1 MNIQLSDRIKQ
12 YEKGFSK
19 GQRLIAKFIMEHYDR
34 AAYMTASKLG
44 STVGVSESTVVR
56 FATEVGYTGYPQM
69 QQAMHEMIRNK
80 LTTVQRLEH
89 TSSHYG
95 DRELLEASFNQDID
109 IIKRTNENLSRE
121 EFFGAIDALMR
132 ARTIYILG
140 AGSALALATFMQ
152 YYFGLIFNDV
162 RLINATSEA
171 ATVQQMIRLSEQD
184 VVVGISFPRYSRK
197 TVKALSYAASRSAE
211 TIAITDT
218 SLSPLA
224 QHSHFRLYAKS
235 DMVSFVDSLVGPL
248 SLINALIVSV
258 AIKKKKEVSEILTS
272 LEVAWDEFGTYEKI
286 DEKNS
291 I

>member
-95 DRELLEASFNQDID
+95 ERELLDASFNQDID

-132 ARTIYILG
+132 AKTIYILG
-140 AGSALALATFMQ
+140 AGSSLALATFVQ
-152 YYFGLIFNDV
+152 YYFNLIFEDV
-162 RLINATSEA
+162 RMINATSEA
-171 ATVQQMIRLSEQD
+171 ATVQQMIRLSD
-184 VVVGISFPRYSRK
+184 KDAVVGISFPRYSRK
-197 TVKALSYAASRSAE
+197 TVKALSYAASRNAE

-224 QHSHFRLYAKS
+224 QHSHYRLYAKS

-291 I
+291 

>member
-19 GQRLIAKFIMEHYDR
+19 VQRLIAKFIMEHYDR

-95 DRELLEASFNQDID
+95 ERELLDASFNQDID

-121 EFFGAIDALMR
+121 EFFGAIDALVK

-140 AGSALALATFMQ
+140 AGSSLAIATFMNH
-152 YYFGLIFNDV
+152 YFGLIFDDV
-162 RLINATSEA
+162 RMINATSEA
-171 ATVQQMIRLSEQD
+171 ATVQQMIRLSEKD

-197 TVKALSYAASRSAE
+197 TVKALSYAAGRNAE

-248 SLINALIVSV
+248 SLTNALIVSA

-272 LEVAWDEFGTYEKI
+272 LEVAWDEFGTYEKL
-286 DEKNS
+286 DEKNN
-291 I
+291 

>member
-95 DRELLEASFNQDID
+95 ERELLDASFNQDID

-121 EFFGAIDALMR
+121 EFFGAIEALMN
-132 ARTIYILG
+132 AKTIYILG
-140 AGSALALATFMQ
+140 AGSSLALATFVQ
-152 YYFGLIFNDV
+152 YYFNLIFEDV
-162 RLINATSEA
+162 RMINATSEA
-171 ATVQQMIRLSEQD
+171 ATVQQMI
-184 VVVGISFPRYSRK
+184 P
-197 TVKALSYAASRSAE
+197 
-211 TIAITDT
+211 
-218 SLSPLA
+218 
-224 QHSHFRLYAKS
+224 
-235 DMVSFVDSLVGPL
+235 
-248 SLINALIVSV
+248 
-258 AIKKKKEVSEILTS
+258 
-272 LEVAWDEFGTYEKI
+272 
-286 DEKNS
+286 
-291 I
+291 

>member
-95 DRELLEASFNQDID
+95 ERELLDASFNQDID

-121 EFFGAIDALMR
+121 EFFGAIEALMN
-132 ARTIYILG
+132 AKTIYILG
-140 AGSALALATFMQ
+140 AGSSLALATFVQ
-152 YYFGLIFNDV
+152 YYFNLIFEDV
-162 RLINATSEA
+162 RMINATSEA
-171 ATVQQMIRLSEQD
+171 ATVQQMIRLSD
-184 VVVGISFPRYSRK
+184 KDAVVGISFPRYSRK
-197 TVKALSYAASRSAE
+197 TVKALSYADGKNAA

-224 QHSHFRLYAKS
+224 QHSRYRLYAKS

-291 I
+291 

>member
-95 DRELLEASFNQDID
+95 EKELLEASFNQDID

-132 ARTIYILG
+132 AKTIYILG
-140 AGSALALATFMQ
+140 AGSSLALATFMQ
-152 YYFGLIFNDV
+152 HYFGLIFEDV
-162 RLINATSEA
+162 RMINATSEA
-171 ATVQQMIRLSEQD
+171 ATVQQMIRLSDKD

-291 I
+291 